1 MGRNKKR
8 TNGFHRSQDGL
19 VSGGQAAC
27 NTTRRKGRYP
37 VSRAFD
43 FPGGGREKG
52 ETPIDCALRETVEE
66 VGLRLSKSD
75 LVWSRQYDQSWF
87 FVAQRP
93 AQDVRLIRFGDEGQG
108 WRLMHPRDYLANPL
122 AIPNFLA
129 RLKDYLPESEI
140 A

>member
-1 MGRNKKR
+1 MDFTGAKTALFLGDKL
-8 TNGFHRSQDGL
+8 L
-19 VSGGQAAC
+19 VILRDEKVDIPFPGH
-27 NTTRRKGRYP
+27 
-37 VSRAFD
+37 FD

-122 AIPNFLA
+122 AIPNFVA
-129 RLKDYLPESEI
+129 RLKDYLSETEI

>member
-1 MGRNKKR
+1 MDFTGAKTALFLGDKL
-8 TNGFHRSQDGL
+8 L
-19 VSGGQAAC
+19 VILRDEKVDIPFPGH
-27 NTTRRKGRYP
+27 
-37 VSRAFD
+37 FD